1 MMIMTVEHNI
11 QHVEYSAHD
20 VANWFLNYNY
30 QLRELE
36 GEDTDDISNLKLQK
50 LLYYAQGCFLAIKN
64 RALFNDE
71 IVAWKHGPVVEEV
84 YFEFKNYGSS
94 GIKNPN
100 QGELKKFDDDT
111 DALLRQVYEVFGKYS
126 AWGLRELTHKEAP
139 WKNTPQGFVIT
150 TDLIKDYFKEN
161 YV

>member
-1 MMIMTVEHNI
+1 MTIEHVI
-11 QHVEYSAHD
+11 QHNEYSALD
-20 VANWFLNYNY
+20 IANWFLNYNY

-64 RALFNDE
+64 RVLFNDK
-71 IVAWKHGPVVEEV
+71 IVAWKHGPVVEDV
-84 YFEFKNYGSS
+84 YFKFKSYGSS
-94 GIKNPN
+94 GIKNPE
-100 QGELKKFDDDT
+100 QDELKEFDDET
-111 DALLRQVYEVFGKYS
+111 DALLREVYEVFGKYS

-139 WKNTPQGFVIT
+139 WKNTAQGCEIK